1 MMFDRILP
9 IRIRHFPRFVQ
20 QMFERSV
27 VLKRPLLSP
36 PTFHLCFFSCQSYFK
51 YLYCSLHSIKQHVQ
65 VPFKIWVFNDED
77 MPLTPAQIDA
87 IHALLPDSKVITWPK
102 SMGWGAT
109 QITWIWKAYALA
121 AEGLPDNDIIA
132 RVDSDV
138 FFFNDRILRAAARSE
153 ADFVGDG
160 HYVNFEY
167 CQGGCYFLRAAAVRK
182 IVALIEAEPIE
193 DMLREIDPVVEDVA
207 ATYFARRL
215 GMKIWLTWFMM
226 FPDELRNAGGLT
238 AWQRM
243 KFSCAHF
250 VMKNKAAMLEAYEA
264 EVMQPEEIT
273 AFRKLIAIP

>member
-1 MMFDRILP
+1 MMPVRV
-9 IRIRHFPRFVQ
+9 RHFPRFVR

-27 VLKRPLLSP
+27 ALERPLSNT

-51 YLYCSLHSIKQHVQ
+51 YLYCSLHSIKRHVHAI
-65 VPFKIWVFNDED
+65 PYKILVFNDED

-87 IHALLPDSKVITWPK
+87 IHALVPGARVITWPK

-109 QITWIWKAYALA
+109 QIAWIWKAYALA
-121 AEGLPDNDIIA
+121 ADGVADNDIIA

-138 FFFNDRILRAAARSE
+138 FFFNDRIFRAVARNE

-160 HYVNFEY
+160 HYVDFEY
-167 CQGGCYFLRAAAVRK
+167 CQGGCYFFRASAVRK
-182 IVALIEAEPIE
+182 IVALIQAEPLE

-207 ATYFARRL
+207 ATYLAKRL

-238 AWQRM
+238 VWQRM

-264 EVMQPEEIT
+264 EVMQPEEII

>member
-1 MMFDRILP
+1 MMPGHILP
-9 IRIRHFPRFVQ
+9 VRIRHFPRFVR

-27 VLKRPLLSP
+27 VLKRPLPNP

-51 YLYCSLHSIKQHVQ
+51 YLYCSLHSIRQHVG
-65 VPFKIWVFNDED
+65 VPYKILVFNDED
-77 MPLTPAQIDA
+77 MPLTSAQIDA
-87 IHALLPDSKVITWPK
+87 IHALVPGARVITWPK

-109 QITWIWKAYALA
+109 QIAWIWKAYALA
-121 AEGLPDNDIIA
+121 AEGVADNDIIA

-138 FFFNDRILRAAARSE
+138 FFFNDRIFQAVARSE

-160 HYVNFEY
+160 HYINFRY
-167 CQGGCYFLRAAAVRK
+167 IQGGCYFFRAAAVRK
-182 IVALIEAEPIE
+182 VVALIEAQPIDE
-193 DMLREIDPVVEDVA
+193 LLRDIDPVVEDIA
-207 ATYFARRL
+207 ATYFAKRL

-264 EVMQPEEIT
+264 EVMPPDEIT

>member
-1 MMFDRILP
+1 ML
-9 IRIRHFPRFVQ
+9 
-20 QMFERSV
+20 ERSA
-27 VLKRPLLSP
+27 VLRRPLASS

-51 YLYCSLHSIKQHVQ
+51 YLYCSLHSIQQHVG
-65 VPFKIWVFNDED
+65 VPYKILVFNDED
-77 MPLTPAQIDA
+77 MPLTSAQIDA
-87 IHALLPDSKVITWPK
+87 IHALMPGSRVITWPK

-109 QITWIWKAYALA
+109 QIAWIWKAYALA
-121 AEGLPDNDIIA
+121 AEGVAENDIIA

-138 FFFNDRILRAAARSE
+138 FFFNDRIFRAVARSE

-160 HYVNFEY
+160 HYINFRY
-167 CQGGCYFLRAAAVRK
+167 CQGGCYFFRASAVRK
-182 IVALIEAEPIE
+182 IVALIESEPIE
-193 DMLREIDPVVEDVA
+193 DMLREIDPVVEDIA
-207 ATYFARRL
+207 ATYFAKRL
-215 GMKIWLTWFMM
+215 AMKIWLTWFMM

-264 EVMQPEEIT
+264 EVMLPEEIT